1 MICGVCEDDDDGWE
15 TIGES
20 EVLAADDELKDGEP
34 KDLVDADGDCD
45 IQPGVPLPEPR
56 QPTTMERR
64 IRDLTHLP
72 YRPWC
77 RWCVQARRP
86 NSHHRSHGSAPQRS
100 VPLLVADYCYMRD
113 VLDEELAT
121 VLVARLYPAKAI
133 AAVVCDNKGIDE
145 HAICRIA
152 QFIKESGYS
161 KVVYKSDQERA
172 IRAML
177 EEAFRRS
184 SRQGE
189 LSNPTLEQFVP
200 EANAVGESQSNGRAE
215 NGVQRLEDLVRTYKA
230 ALEDHIGDKVPSQHP
245 LIRWMVEHAA
255 SVYNR
260 HVVTEDGVTP
270 MKLSMVNGPEARQLN
285 VESKCSIMYLNV
297 YELN

>member
-1 MICGVCEDDDDGWE
+1 M
-15 TIGES
+15 
-20 EVLAADDELKDGEP
+20 
-34 KDLVDADGDCD
+34 
-45 IQPGVPLPEPR
+45 Q
-56 QPTTMERR
+56 
-64 IRDLTHLP
+64 
-72 YRPWC
+72 
-77 RWCVQARRP
+77 
-86 NSHHRSHGSAPQRS
+86 
-100 VPLLVADYCYMRD
+100 
-113 VLDEELAT
+113 
-121 VLVARLYPAKAI
+121 
-133 AAVVCDNKGIDE
+133 
-145 HAICRIA
+145 IA

-161 KVVYKSDQERA
+161 KVVYKSDQERT

-177 EEAFRRS
+177 EETFRRS

-189 LSNPTLEQFVP
+189 LFNPTLERFVP
-200 EANAVGESQSNGRAE
+200 EASAVGESQSNGRAE
-215 NGVQRLEDLVRTYKA
+215 NAVQRLEDLVRTYKA